1 MKLLPASVHSM
12 DRVRQLLAAG
22 DDAVYEFPGGKPHAW
37 VDATLKA
44 LRYRHLGR
52 ADKGLARRLI
62 KRVTGLSRSQVTR
75 LIGCHLQGRE
85 VKDRRGAP
93 PANGFKRKYG
103 PADVALLVE
112 MDRRHGTPSGPAM
125 RKLCERAFR
134 VFGEERFE
142 RLAGISNGQVYNM
155 RDSTGYRRLR
165 HKVDKTRPVKSA
177 IGERRKP
184 APDGR
189 PGWLRV
195 DTVHQG
201 DLDRIKG
208 LYHINAVD
216 EVTQMQVV
224 VSVEKISECC
234 LVPAL
239 LAILDYFPFVV
250 RGFHTDNGSEYV
262 NTPVA
267 ALLNKLHIEF
277 TKSRARHSNDNALVE
292 GKNAATVRKHL
303 GHAHIPQ
310 RFAEQVN
317 EFALNILTPH
327 LNYHRPCYFPW
338 EKVDAKGK
346 ITKLYCYAGMMVPY
360 EKLRSLPD
368 AASYLKPGVSFKELD
383 AIAMQMSDNESA
395 DRLNEAAAK
404 LFQSI
409 DQASKSAA

>member
-1 MKLLPASVHSM
+1 M

-75 LIGCHLQGRE
+75 LIGCHLRGRE

-103 PADVALLVE
+103 PADVALLAE

-134 VFGEERFE
+134 VFGDQRFE
-142 RLAGISNGQVYNM
+142 RLAGVSNGQVYNM
-155 RDSTGYRRLR
+155 RASAGYRRHR
-165 HKVDKTRPVKSA
+165 CQVDKTRPAKSA

-216 EVTQMQVV
+216 EVTQMQAV
-224 VSVEKISECC
+224 VSVEKISERC
-234 LVPAL
+234 LMPAL
-239 LAILDYFPFVV
+239 AAILAAFPFAV

-267 ALLNKLHIEF
+267 ELLDKLRIEF
-277 TKSRARHSNDNALVE
+277 TKSRARRSNDNALVE

-310 RFAEQVN
+310 RCAERVNAFA
-317 EFALNILTPH
+317 AGALTPH
-327 LNYHRPCYFPW
+327 LNYHRPCYFPR
-338 EKVDAKGK
+338 EEADAKGK
-346 ITKLYCYAGMMVPY
+346 IKKRYRYGDMMTPY

-368 AASYLKPGVSFKELD
+368 AASYLKPGVSFEELD

-395 DRLNEAAAK
+395 DRLNKAAAK

-409 DQASKSAA
+409 NQPSKSAA